1 MFNAIAMNGLFGWA
15 GAASNHDQARAWLD
29 AMAGAG
35 VQHPL
40 AETAAE
46 QYATCALGISRRPLP
61 GSVARDGSRL
71 AALHGNVVWPAP
83 ELESLAAERG
93 AAAALLQA
101 HARWGAEVP
110 ARIGGTF
117 SLAVVDGERNEALVA
132 VDRLG
137 VRTMCF
143 ALRSGVLLFGSTAD
157 HVVAHPLAGRQL
169 NLQAI
174 YDYLYAQVVPSPGT
188 IYEGVEKLLPAERLV
203 WRGGRVSR
211 DFYWQMK
218 YLQGRAQDA
227 AKLAP
232 EFGALLDE
240 ATRRAVEGTPL
251 AEVGAFLSGGTDSST
266 VAGVL
271 SRVTG
276 KPAETYSIGF
286 DAPGFDE
293 MEYARVAARHFSLRT
308 HEYYV
313 TPADVAR
320 TAAEIATAYDEPFGN
335 ASALPTLLCARLAAS
350 DGKSV
355 ILAGDGGDE
364 LFGGNARYAKQK
376 VFEWYWRLPAALR
389 RGLVEPAARALPR
402 AGGPA
407 LLRKARSYV
416 EQARIPL
423 PDRMESYNLIEREGP
438 AAVFAS
444 EFLASVDPERPAK
457 LARDAYA
464 RAATASPVDRM
475 MHLDLKIT
483 LADNDL
489 RKVTRMC
496 ELAGVEVRFPLL
508 DERVVAFSG
517 RLSPRQKVQ
526 GTQLRHFFK
535 WALRDFL
542 PPEILR
548 KTKHGFGVPFGP
560 WLSADRALE
569 DMALGSL
576 EALGSRGWIRPDFVD
591 SLCRAHRSGH
601 AAYYGA
607 TIWVVMVLELWLR
620 SRRLA

>member
-1 MFNAIAMNGLFGWA
+1 
-15 GAASNHDQARAWLD
+15 
-29 AMAGAG
+29 
-35 VQHPL
+35 
-40 AETAAE
+40 
-46 QYATCALGISRRPLP
+46 
-61 GSVARDGSRL
+61 
-71 AALHGNVVWPAP
+71 
-83 ELESLAAERG
+83 
-93 AAAALLQA
+93 
-101 HARWGAEVP
+101 
-110 ARIGGTF
+110 
-117 SLAVVDGERNEALVA
+117 
-132 VDRLG
+132 
-137 VRTMCF
+137 
-143 ALRSGVLLFGSTAD
+143 
-157 HVVAHPLAGRQL
+157 
-169 NLQAI
+169 
-174 YDYLYAQVVPSPGT
+174 
-188 IYEGVEKLLPAERLV
+188 
-203 WRGGRVSR
+203 
-211 DFYWQMK
+211 
-218 YLQGRAQDA
+218 
-227 AKLAP
+227 
-232 EFGALLDE
+232 
-240 ATRRAVEGTPL
+240 
-251 AEVGAFLSGGTDSST
+251 
-266 VAGVL
+266 
-271 SRVTG
+271 
-276 KPAETYSIGF
+276 
-286 DAPGFDE
+286 
-293 MEYARVAARHFSLRT
+293 MEYARIAARHFGLRS

-320 TAAEIATAYDEPFGN
+320 TAAEIAAAYDEPFGN
-335 ASALPTLLCARLAAS
+335 ASALPTLLCARLAARE
-350 DGKSV
+350 GKTV
-355 ILAGDGGDE
+355 LLAGDGGDE

-389 RGLVEPAARALPR
+389 RGLVEPASRALPR

-438 AAVFAS
+438 AAVFAP

-464 RAATASPVDRM
+464 RAATESPVDRM

-560 WLSADRALE
+560 WMSTDRALE
-569 DMALGSL
+569 EMAIGSV
-576 EALGSRGWIRPDFVD
+576 EALGRRGWIRADFVD

-607 TIWVVMVLELWLR
+607 TIWVAMVLELWLR
-620 SRRLA
+620 SRRLD